1 MSRYRHFA
9 LTREP
14 FDPAPDLAFQAPTLG
29 QTDALARLRD
39 FAAARNGLAIVTGEP
54 GIGKSLVRL
63 ALTRDLATLPAVRA
77 VALDRP
83 ADWATDVAFL
93 RTVAAAL
100 QATGT
105 GRTTLELTSEIGQRL
120 AAIVADDHWPV
131 LLIDDAHRLTSS
143 QLELVR
149 TLLGAEGQPAR
160 LSLILFGEPELEE
173 RITRRRTLAGH
184 LAMRHTL
191 NPLNPADA
199 AGLIRHRLR
208 VAGLPEGE
216 TIFDDAALTTLI
228 ERTKGNPRALIGLAA
243 AALDVAAG
251 RNAALIN
258 ADLISGALAGER
270 ETGMGDTGRESRAY
284 GGKR

>member
-1 MSRYRHFA
+1 MSRYRHFG

-63 ALTRDLATLPAVRA
+63 ALTRDLATLPAVRV

-93 RTVAAAL
+93 RAVASAL

-105 GRTTLELTSEIGQRL
+105 GRTTLELTSEIGLRL
-120 AAIVADDHWPV
+120 AAIVDDDHWPV

-149 TLLGAEGQPAR
+149 TLLGTDAHLAR
-160 LSLILFGEPELEE
+160 LSLVLFGGPELEE

-208 VAGLPEGE
+208 VAGRPEGE
-216 TIFDDAALTTLI
+216 AIFTEAALAALT
-228 ERTKGNPRALIGLAA
+228 ERAKGNPRALIGLAA
-243 AALDVAAG
+243 TALDAAAG
-251 RNAALIN
+251 RNAAVIDAELI
-258 ADLISGALAGER
+258 AGALAGER
-270 ETGMGDTGRESRAY
+270 EPTTGDTGRESRAY

>member
-1 MSRYRHFA
+1 MSRYRHFG

-14 FDPAPDLAFQAPTLG
+14 FDPAPDLAFQAPALG

-39 FAAARNGLAIVTGEP
+39 VATGRGGLAIVSGEP
-54 GIGKSLVRL
+54 GVGSSLVRL
-63 ALTRDLATLPAVRA
+63 ALERELTTMPAVR
-77 VALDRP
+77 VVTLDRP
-83 ADWATDVAFL
+83 TDWATDVTFL
-93 RTVAAAL
+93 RAAATAL
-100 QATGT
+100 QATAT
-105 GRTTLELTSEIGQRL
+105 GRTTLELLSEIGQRL
-120 AAIVADDHWPV
+120 AAIVEDDHWPV

-149 TLLGAEGQPAR
+149 TLLGPEGEPAR
-160 LSLILFGEPELEE
+160 LTLVLFGEPELEE
-173 RITRRRTLAGH
+173 RIARRRTLSGR

-216 TIFDDAALTTLI
+216 TIFDEAALAALI
-228 ERTKGNPRALIGLAA
+228 DQAKGNPRALITLAA
-243 AALDVAAG
+243 AALDAAAG
-251 RNAALIN
+251 RNAATIDT
-258 ADLISGALAGER
+258 ATISAALGGEPTR
-270 ETGMGDTGRESRAY
+270 ETGRESRAM

>member
-1 MSRYRHFA
+1 MSRYRHFG

-14 FDPAPDLAFQAPTLG
+14 FDPAPDLAFQAPALG

-39 FAAARNGLAIVTGEP
+39 VAAGRGGLAIVSGEP
-54 GIGKSLVRL
+54 GIGSSLVRL
-63 ALTRDLATLPAVRA
+63 ALERELTTMPAVR
-77 VALDRP
+77 VLTLDRP
-83 ADWATDVAFL
+83 ADWATDVTFL
-93 RTVAAAL
+93 RAVAAAL
-100 QATGT
+100 QATAT
-105 GRTTLELTSEIGQRL
+105 GRTTLELLSEIGQRL

-149 TLLGAEGQPAR
+149 TLLGPEGSPAR
-160 LSLILFGEPELEE
+160 LTLVLFGEPELEE
-173 RITRRRTLAGH
+173 RIARRRTLAQR

-199 AGLIRHRLR
+199 AGLIRRRLQ

-216 TIFDDAALTTLI
+216 TIFDEAALAALTDQA
-228 ERTKGNPRALIGLAA
+228 KGNPRTLITLAA
-243 AALDVAAG
+243 AALDAAAG
-251 RNAALIN
+251 QNVATIDTATISVAL
-258 ADLISGALAGER
+258 GGEPSR
-270 ETGMGDTGRESRAY
+270 ETGRESRAM